1 MPLDVPSRVP
11 VTVLQLVN
19 INNKKAKY
27 YYSLLDKYTCGIV
40 LTGNE
45 IKSIRNSNASLN
57 NSYCEFEGD
66 ELYVVNMHVDQ
77 YKNSSEPNYEPKRRR
92 KLLLN
97 KQELRKI
104 QKQVIDVG
112 ITVVATSLFIS
123 KKGIAKLNIS
133 VAKGKRE
140 FDKRNVIKDRESK
153 ISLKRIK
160 KNFNS

>member
-1 MPLDVPSRVP
+1 MNSS
-11 VTVLQLVN
+11 VN

-27 YYSLLDKYTCGIV
+27 DYSLLDKYTCGIV

-57 NSYCEFEGD
+57 NSYCEFESN

-160 KNFNS
+160 TKFNS

>member
-1 MPLDVPSRVP
+1 MNSS
-11 VTVLQLVN
+11 VN

-27 YYSLLDKYTCGIV
+27 DFSLLDKYTCGIV

-57 NSYCEFEGD
+57 NSYCEFEAD

>member
-1 MPLDVPSRVP
+1 MNSSVY
-11 VTVLQLVN
+11 

-27 YYSLLDKYTCGIV
+27 DYSLLDKYTCGIV

-57 NSYCEFEGD
+57 NSYCEFEAD

>member
-1 MPLDVPSRVP
+1 MNNS
-11 VTVLQLVN
+11 VN

-27 YYSLLDKYTCGIV
+27 DYSLLDKYTCGIV
-40 LTGNE
+40 LNGNE
-45 IKSIRNSNASLN
+45 IKSIKNSKASLN

-66 ELYVVNMHVDQ
+66 ELYVINMHVDQ
-77 YKNSSEPNYEPKRRR
+77 YENSSELNYEPKRRR

-97 KQELRKI
+97 RQELKKI

-112 ITVVATSLFIS
+112 ITVVATSLFIT

-133 VAKGKRE
+133 IAKGKRE
-140 FDKRNVIKDRESK
+140 FDKRNVIRERESK

>member
-1 MPLDVPSRVP
+1 MNSS
-11 VTVLQLVN
+11 VN

-27 YYSLLDKYTCGIV
+27 DYSLLDKYTCGIV

-57 NSYCEFEGD
+57 NSYCEFEAD

-104 QKQVIDVG
+104 QKQVIEVG

>member
-1 MPLDVPSRVP
+1 VNNS
-11 VTVLQLVN
+11 VN

-27 YYSLLDKYTCGIV
+27 DYSLLDKYTCGIV
-40 LTGNE
+40 LNGNE
-45 IKSIRNSNASLN
+45 IKSIKNSKASLN

-66 ELYVVNMHVDQ
+66 ELYVINMHVDQ
-77 YKNSSEPNYEPKRRR
+77 YENSSELNYEPKRRR

-97 KQELRKI
+97 RQELKKI

-112 ITVVATSLFIS
+112 ITVVATSLFIT

-133 VAKGKRE
+133 IAKGKRE
-140 FDKRNVIKDRESK
+140 FDKRNLIRERESK

>member
-1 MPLDVPSRVP
+1 MNSS
-11 VTVLQLVN
+11 VN

-27 YYSLLDKYTCGIV
+27 DYSLLDKYTCGIV

-66 ELYVVNMHVDQ
+66 ELFVVNMHVDQ
-77 YKNSSEPNYEPKRRR
+77 YENSSEQNYEPKRRR

-104 QKQVIDVG
+104 QKQIIDIG
-112 ITVVATSLFIS
+112 ITVIATSLFIS
-123 KKGIAKLNIS
+123 KNGIAKLNIS
-133 VAKGKRE
+133 VARGKRE
-140 FDKRNVIKDRESK
+140 FDKRNNIKDRENK

>member
-1 MPLDVPSRVP
+1 MNSS
-11 VTVLQLVN
+11 VN

-27 YYSLLDKYTCGIV
+27 DYSLLDKYTCGIV

-57 NSYCEFEGD
+57 NSYCEFEAD

-123 KKGIAKLNIS
+123 RKGIAKLNIS

>member
-1 MPLDVPSRVP
+1 MNNS
-11 VTVLQLVN
+11 VN

-27 YYSLLDKYTCGIV
+27 DYSLLDKYTCGIV
-40 LTGNE
+40 LSGNE
-45 IKSIRNSNASLN
+45 IKSIRNSKASLN
-57 NSYCEFEGD
+57 NTYCEFNGD
-66 ELYVVNMHVDQ
+66 ELFVNMHVDE
-77 YKNSSEPNYEPKRRR
+77 YENSNEKKYNPKRRR

-97 KQELRKI
+97 KQELKKI
-104 QKQVIDVG
+104 QKQVKDAG
-112 ITVVATSLFIS
+112 ITVVATSLFIT

-160 KNFNS
+160 KNFNN

>member
-1 MPLDVPSRVP
+1 MNSS
-11 VTVLQLVN
+11 VN

-27 YYSLLDKYTCGIV
+27 DYSLLDKYTCGIV

-57 NSYCEFEGD
+57 NSYCEFESN

-104 QKQVIDVG
+104 QKQIIDVG

-123 KKGIAKLNIS
+123 KNGIAKLNIS
-133 VAKGKRE
+133 VARGKRE
-140 FDKRNVIKDRESK
+140 FDKRNNIKDRENK

>member
-1 MPLDVPSRVP
+1 MNS
-11 VTVLQLVN
+11 LVN
-19 INNKKAKY
+19 ISNKKTKY
-27 YYSLLDKYTCGIV
+27 DYSLLDKYTCGIV

-57 NSYCEFEGD
+57 NSYCQFEGD

-77 YKNSSEPNYEPKRRR
+77 YKNSSELNYEPKRKR

>member
-1 MPLDVPSRVP
+1 MNSS
-11 VTVLQLVN
+11 VN

-27 YYSLLDKYTCGIV
+27 DYSLLDKYTCGIV

-57 NSYCEFEGD
+57 NSYCEFESN

-77 YKNSSEPNYEPKRRR
+77 YKNSSEQNYEPKRRR

>member
-1 MPLDVPSRVP
+1 MNSS
-11 VTVLQLVN
+11 VN

-27 YYSLLDKYTCGIV
+27 DFSLLDKFTCGIV

-57 NSYCEFEGD
+57 NSYCEFEAD

>member
-1 MPLDVPSRVP
+1 MNSS
-11 VTVLQLVN
+11 VN

-27 YYSLLDKYTCGIV
+27 DYSLLDKYTCGIV

-57 NSYCEFEGD
+57 NSYCQFEGD

-77 YKNSSEPNYEPKRRR
+77 YKNSSELNYEPKRKR

>member
-1 MPLDVPSRVP
+1 MNS
-11 VTVLQLVN
+11 LVN
-19 INNKKAKY
+19 ISNKKAKY
-27 YYSLLDKYTCGIV
+27 DYSLLDKYTCGIV

-57 NSYCEFEGD
+57 NSYCQFEGD

-77 YKNSSEPNYEPKRRR
+77 YKNSSELNYEPKRKR

-112 ITVVATSLFIS
+112 ITVVATSLFIN

>member
-1 MPLDVPSRVP
+1 M
-11 VTVLQLVN
+11 
-19 INNKKAKY
+19 
-27 YYSLLDKYTCGIV
+27 DKYTCGIV

-57 NSYCEFEGD
+57 NSYCQFEGD

-77 YKNSSEPNYEPKRRR
+77 YKNSSELNYEPKRKR